1 MERLRGV
8 RRGLTLVLGLLLIAG
23 GGLVGLYGGIVHAG
37 DRVALGLV
45 PFAIGLWLVIR
56 AARARLEPPPRT
68 APGHLALSEGAP

>member
-23 GGLVGLYGGIVHAG
+23 GGLVGLYGEIMHAG
-37 DRVALGLV
+37 DRAALGLV

-56 AARARLEPPPRT
+56 ATRGHREPAPRT